1 MTINYGIVSTAT
13 IVPRFVAGIR
23 ESQQGKVVAIAARN
37 LEKAEK
43 MAQELQIPQ
52 AYGSYTALFQD
63 ESVDVVYIA
72 NYNQGH
78 YPVAKEALM
87 AGKPVLL
94 EKPFTLT
101 LDEAEELFAIAEA
114 QGLFLME
121 AQKALFLPMT
131 EKVKEIIASGR
142 IGEVKYL
149 DCRMSHTNAD
159 QIPWFKDLASGGG
172 ALYGSGSYPIAYF
185 QYVTGGKIA
194 EVAGT
199 ALLEKGASDSQ
210 CDVTIL
216 FKEGFQ
222 GHFVV
227 STLFQGPSELVIYGT
242 KGRIHLPN
250 FWKGQEGTL
259 VVGEEV
265 EEILLPHQSEFVFEV
280 EHVNDCFAK
289 GLTTSPIVT
298 PDLTMQ
304 GIELIEMMYE
314 QWTEDF

>member
-23 ESQQGKVVAIAARN
+23 ESQNGKVVAIAARTF
-37 LEKAEK
+37 EKAEK
-43 MAQELQIPQ
+43 MARELEVPR
-52 AYGSYTALFQD
+52 AYGSYAELFQD
-63 ESVDVVYIA
+63 ASVDVVYIA

-78 YPVAKEALM
+78 YSVAKEALL

-121 AQKALFLPMT
+121 AQKALFLPIT
-131 EKVKEIIASGR
+131 QKVKEIIDSGR
-142 IGEVKYL
+142 IGEIKYL

-159 QIPWFKDLASGGG
+159 QIPWFKDLTAGGG

-199 ALLEKGASDSQ
+199 ALLEKGESDSQ

-222 GHFVV
+222 GHLVI
-227 STLFQGPSELVIYGT
+227 STLFRSPSELIIYGT
-242 KGRIHLPN
+242 KGRIQIPD
-250 FWKGQEGTL
+250 FWKTQEASLIIDESIERMTAL
-259 VVGEEV
+259 
-265 EEILLPHQSEFVFEV
+265 HQSEFVFEV
-280 EHVNDCFAK
+280 EHVNDCLAK
-289 GLTTSPIVT
+289 GLTVSPIVT

-304 GIELIEMMYE
+304 AVELVEMMYE
-314 QWTEDF
+314 QWTEEF